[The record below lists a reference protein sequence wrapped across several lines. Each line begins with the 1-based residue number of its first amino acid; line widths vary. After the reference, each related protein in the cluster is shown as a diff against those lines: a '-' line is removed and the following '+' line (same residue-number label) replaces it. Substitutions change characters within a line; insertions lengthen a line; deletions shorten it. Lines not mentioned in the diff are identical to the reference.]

1 MAWLKNIFSVIKN
14 TYDED
19 LLHYASSL
27 SFHTILSLVPVL
39 LIVLSLF
46 TQLPSFEGYY
56 VSIKELIFSS
66 LLPSQHEV
74 IGGYIEMFL
83 ANTLKM
89 GVFGF
94 IFVIIVSMMFFKDFE
109 FVVNKIFHSRQKG
122 FWQSLA
128 TYWTLLTLTPIGLAI
143 TMYLSNT
150 IQTFMTTSGY
160 GFGFSILVFVPFM
173 LIWGL
178 FYVTYEISASRAVK
192 TKTVV
197 ISSFIASLVWYL
209 SKTLFIYYV
218 TYNKTYL
225 SVYGSFSTV
234 MFFFLWIYLSWT
246 IYLYGLKLCY
256 NIDNLNMKETTDIS
270 TSPSE

>member
-1 MAWLKNIFSVIKN
+1 MAWLKNTLKIVKN

-39 LIVLSLF
+39 LIVFSLF

-56 VSIKELIFSS
+56 ASIKELIFSS

-109 FVVNKIFHSRQKG
+109 FVVNKIFHARQKG

-128 TYWTLLTLTPIGLAI
+128 TYWTLLTLTPIALAI
-143 TMYLSNT
+143 TIYFSNM
-150 IQTFMTTSGY
+150 IQAFITSNDY
-160 GFGFSILVFVPFM
+160 TSGFSILGVIPFFM
-173 LIWGL
+173 IWGL
-178 FYVTYEISASRAVK
+178 FYVTYEISASKAIR

-197 ISSFIASLVWYL
+197 LSSFIASLVWYA
-209 SKTLFIYYV
+209 SKALFVFYV

-246 IYLYGLKLCY
+246 IYLFGLKLCY
-256 NIDNLNMKETTDIS
+256 NIDSFQNHKTPQERD
-270 TSPSE
+270 EK